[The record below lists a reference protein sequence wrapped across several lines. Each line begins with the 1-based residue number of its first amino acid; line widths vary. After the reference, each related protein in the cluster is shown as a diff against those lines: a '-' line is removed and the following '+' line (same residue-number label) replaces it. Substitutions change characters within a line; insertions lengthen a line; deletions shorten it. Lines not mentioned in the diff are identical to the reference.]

1 MSISFPKPL
10 QSIVS
15 FVLEHNWHRHPL
27 FIPVATFMVLFIITM
42 VTFVVT
48 NGQPVTPSD
57 SHTVILSYDKNK
69 RTIPTRA
76 ATVGQLLEKAQVTL
90 HEGDIVEPARDA
102 KIEDDNFRINVYRAQ
117 PVLVMDGDRKTFAF
131 SAASTPRAVVDQ
143 SGIKVYPEDVIQ
155 SKMTSGFLKDGGI
168 GKTVM
173 IERAT
178 PTHLNVYGTQLNVRT
193 HAKTVQE
200 LLKEK
205 NVKLEKDDIVQPA
218 LSTPLT
224 QASQIFVTRSGT
236 KIQTVEEPI
245 AMQIE
250 YVEDASLSFGSQA
263 IRQAGSAGKKLVTY
277 QIALTNDKE
286 TGRTVIQTV
295 TVQDQVKQ
303 IVARGKA
310 VSIPS
315 DRSAIMAAAGLPQS
329 DYPYADYIISR
340 ESGWCPTKLQG
351 QYGSCP
357 AYAPASIPSGSVGYG
372 LCQSTPGTKMASAGA
387 DWQTSAV
394 TQLKWCTSYASRYG
408 GWKGAYDFWLS
419 HHWW

>member
-1 MSISFPKPL
+1 M
-10 QSIVS
+10 QSLVRRI
-15 FVLEHNWHRHPL
+15 LARNWHRHPL
-27 FIPVATFMVLFIITM
+27 FIPVATFMTLFFTTM
-42 VTFVVT
+42 VVFIAT
-48 NGQPVTPSD
+48 NGQPVAPSD

-76 ATVGQLLEKAQVTL
+76 TTVGQLLEKAQITL
-90 HEGDIVEPARDA
+90 NEGDIVEPAKDA
-102 KIEDDNFRINVYRAQ
+102 PIEDDNFRVNVYRAQ
-117 PVLVMDGDRKTFAF
+117 PVLVVDGDHKTFAF
-131 SAASTPRAVVDQ
+131 SAASTPRAVADQ
-143 SGIKVYPEDVIQ
+143 AGVKVYAEDKIE
-155 SKMTSGFLKDGGI
+155 SKMTSGFLREGSI
-168 GKTVM
+168 GKTVVVD
-173 IERAT
+173 RAT
-178 PTHLNVYGTQLNVRT
+178 PTNLNVYGTQLTIRT

-205 NVKLEKDDIVQPA
+205 NVKLEKDDVVQPS
-218 LSTPLT
+218 LDTPLT
-224 QASQIFVTRSGT
+224 GASQIFVTRNGT

-277 QIALTNDKE
+277 QIELKNDKE
-286 TGRTVIQTV
+286 VGRKVIQAV
-295 TVQDQVKQ
+295 TAQESVKQ

-315 DRSAIMAAAGLPQS
+315 DRSTIMAAAGVPQS
-329 DYPYADYIISR
+329 DYPYVDYIISR

-357 AYAPASIPSGSVGYG
+357 AYAPASIPSSSVGYG

-387 DWQTSAV
+387 DWQTSAA